1 VNVRNLG
8 MRALVVTNMYP
19 SPERPALG
27 GFVRDQVEA
36 LRRIDGLDVEVHA
49 FAPGSIRSY
58 ATAGR
63 ELKKRFKG
71 QRFDV
76 VHSHFGLT
84 AWPAL
89 TVKADKRLVTLHGND
104 LYHPRS
110 RKITTPVLRRMD
122 LVGTPTP
129 GFASQVPGA
138 AQGRKIAILP
148 CGIDADRFR
157 PLDRRDARAQL
168 GLDPGGRYL
177 LFPYDPARPVKH
189 ADRAREL
196 ASSAG
201 KGVRLLTLGDVATEE
216 VPLWMNAANAVI
228 CPSEWETFGLAC
240 VEALAC
246 DVPVLARPTGV
257 HAEALRGIPG
267 TLCAEW
273 DLETW
278 LAALAPH
285 LDSADPRVA
294 GRARALT
301 YSADALAARVAT
313 AWRWLVSGGPAPPLY
328 SAAEAPVR
336 SSPGASPQ

>member
-36 LRRIDGLDVEVHA
+36 LRRIEDLDVELHA
-49 FAPGSIRSY
+49 FAPGGISSY
-58 ATAGR
+58 GR
-63 ELKKRFKG
+63 AARDLKRRFKG
-71 QRFDV
+71 QQFDI
-76 VHSHFGLT
+76 VHAHFGLT

-89 TVKADKRLVTLHGND
+89 AVKADKRLVTLHGND

-110 RKITTPVLRRMD
+110 RKITAPVLRRMD
-122 LVGTPTP
+122 LVGTPTA
-129 GFASQVPGA
+129 GFASEVPGA
-138 AQGRKIAILP
+138 ADGRHRIAILP

-157 PLDRRDARAQL
+157 PLDRRASRAQL
-168 GLDPGGRYL
+168 GLKADGRYL
-177 LFPYDPARPVKH
+177 LFPYDPARAVKH
-189 ADRAREL
+189 VDRAREL

-201 KGVRLLTLGDVATEE
+201 AELLTLGSVATGE
-216 VPLWMNAANAVI
+216 VPTWMNAANAVV
-228 CPSEWETFGLAC
+228 CPSDWETFGLAC

-257 HAEALRGIPG
+257 HAEALRGIAG

-273 DLETW
+273 DLGTW
-278 LAALAPH
+278 QEALEPH
-285 LDSADPRVA
+285 LATPDPRIA
-294 GRARALT
+294 GRARALR

-313 AWRWLVSGGPAPPLY
+313 AWRWLLSGGPAPPLY
-328 SAAEAPVR
+328 SPAEARTEP
-336 SSPGASPQ
+336 SLGAPTS

>member
-19 SPERPALG
+19 SPARPALG

-36 LRRIDGLDVEVHA
+36 LRRIEDLDVELHA
-49 FAPGSIRSY
+49 FAPGGIRSY
-58 ATAGR
+58 ARAGR
-63 ELKKRFKG
+63 DLKRRFKG

-89 TVKADKRLVTLHGND
+89 TVAAGKRLVTLHGND

-122 LVGTPTP
+122 LVGTPTA
-129 GFASQVPGA
+129 GFAARVPGA
-138 AQGRKIAILP
+138 ATGRTIAILP
-148 CGIDADRFR
+148 CGIDASRFR
-157 PLDRRDARAQL
+157 PIDRRAAREQL

-177 LFPYDPARPVKH
+177 LFPYDPARTVKRADH
-189 ADRAREL
+189 ARAL
-196 ASSAG
+196 AGASDD
-201 KGVRLLTLGDVATEE
+201 VELLTLGDTPTEE
-216 VPLWMNAANAVI
+216 VPLWVNAANAVI
-228 CPSEWETFGLAC
+228 CPSDWETFGLAC

-246 DVPVLARPTGV
+246 DVPVLALPTGV
-257 HAEALRGIPG
+257 HAEALRGIDG

-278 LAALAPH
+278 RAALAPH
-285 LDSADPRVA
+285 VASPDPRVA
-294 GRARALT
+294 GRARALE

-313 AWRWLVSGGPAPPLY
+313 AWRWLVSDGPAPPLY
-328 SAAEAPVR
+328 SPAEARTEPSLGAP
-336 SSPGASPQ
+336 SS